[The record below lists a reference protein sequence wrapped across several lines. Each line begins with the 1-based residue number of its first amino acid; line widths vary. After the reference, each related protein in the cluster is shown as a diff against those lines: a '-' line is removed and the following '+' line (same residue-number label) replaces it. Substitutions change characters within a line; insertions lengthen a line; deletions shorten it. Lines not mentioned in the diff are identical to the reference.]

1 VNAPCCCPWR
11 GTRRAPYHQ
20 QNWKL
25 AESVVSSAS
34 NIENIAHP
42 LDHRSPV
49 LGRNDLENSFEVA
62 EKGRLW

>member
-1 VNAPCCCPWR
+1 VNAPCCSPWR
-11 GTRRAPYHQ
+11 GTGGHHTISK
-20 QNWKL
+20 NWKV

-34 NIENIAHP
+34 NIENVAHP

-62 EKGRLW
+62 EKG